1 MALATSSAYANE
13 PEEPAA
19 EAAPA
24 ATEPETSQSAETPA
38 SETPASDFSAG
49 GFGGTPD
56 DDFDD
61 DDEEDDFDDDFDDEE
76 SSAVVGPPVSEE
88 AMPVPAAPP
97 RPRRGEK
104 SGRGM
109 LIASAALLGLGTAV
123 RAGIDGFWAGPAQLE
138 AGEPFGQWSIPSVVF
153 ITSFANVLVVP
164 GLTLAG
170 VGARRRGRWRHD
182 RGLADPDRTRLRW
195 RVGWGLLGGGLA
207 TWAVTRA
214 AGIPVLRAC
223 ETNGCAYGYIETTQW
238 ASLGLAVPGVILVG
252 LAAGE
257 RGRRPRRVSAA
268 PMLSPR
274 TAGLSLGGRF

>member
-1 MALATSSAYANE
+1 MALLTTSAHANE
-13 PEEPAA
+13 PEAPATEVAPTPAEPETPAAA
-19 EAAPA
+19 EAPDA
-24 ATEPETSQSAETPA
+24 AGAA
-38 SETPASDFSAG
+38 SETPASDPAG
-49 GFGGTPD
+49 GFGASPD
-56 DDFDD
+56 DELDD
-61 DDEEDDFDDDFDDEE
+61 DDEDEFEDE
-76 SSAVVGPPVSEE
+76 SSASLGPPVSRE
-88 AMPVPAAPP
+88 AMPVPPAPP

-109 LIASAALLGLGTAV
+109 LIAGATLLGLGTAM
-123 RAGIDGFWAGPAQLE
+123 RAGIEGFWAGPAALE
-138 AGEPFGQWSIPSVVF
+138 AGEPFGQWSIPSIVF
-153 ITSFANVLVVP
+153 FTGFANLMVVP
-164 GLTLAG
+164 GLALTGA
-170 VGARRRGRWRHD
+170 GARRRGRWRHD

-214 AGIPVLRAC
+214 VGVPVLRSC
-223 ETNGCAYGYIETTQW
+223 ETNGCAYGYVETTQW